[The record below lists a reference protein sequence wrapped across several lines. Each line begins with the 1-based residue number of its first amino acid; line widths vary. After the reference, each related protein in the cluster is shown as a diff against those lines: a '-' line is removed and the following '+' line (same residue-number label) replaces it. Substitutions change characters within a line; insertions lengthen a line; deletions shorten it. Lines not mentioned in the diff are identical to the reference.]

1 MASSVRFGGVAAIW
15 LRTFEERPQ
24 FGPSFGAD
32 SLLKDRQ
39 LIVGEPMRGPKKQ
52 VGEIVQQKVAT

>member
-1 MASSVRFGGVAAIW
+1 
-15 LRTFEERPQ
+15 FEERPQ

-52 VGEIVQQKVAT
+52 VGEMVQQKVAT